1 MKNLKMLKIT
11 AVGAICLVAQACSN
25 RNESNTTAP
34 DQQPYVKNEG
44 DKTLE
49 DGGNIRTDSGTE
61 TGAMKDSATV
71 GPVAPKSPASGGRSN

>member
-1 MKNLKMLKIT
+1 MLKIT
-11 AVGAICLVAQACSN
+11 AVAAICLVAQAYSN
-25 RNESNTTAP
+25 RNEASTTAH

-49 DGGNIRTDSGTE
+49 DGGKIRPDSRTE

-71 GPVAPKSPASGGRSN
+71 GPVAPKSPAAGGRSN